1 MNFQR
6 LKALSR
12 KEFIH
17 IIRDPRSL
25 GMGIAMPVLLLIFF
39 GYALSMDVKDI
50 SLIIWDQDNSPSS
63 RSLISHFSRSVT
75 FNIKGNVHNYIEIE
89 EALNRREALAALV
102 IPEDFALKL
111 QVKNYSDIQ
120 FIVDGTD
127 ANTAR
132 ISITY
137 ADQVVE
143 LFNSDLKN
151 NNIRGMGRLYEKP
164 LNLSIRVMYNPW
176 LESAKNVIP
185 GLIAVIMMI
194 IAAMLTSLTI
204 AREWETGTMEQLIST
219 PIRPMELIIGKFIP
233 YFIIGI
239 VDVVIAVITARF
251 LFNVPLKG
259 DLVFLSVTSILFL
272 TGALMM
278 GITISIITKNQLLAS
293 QISIVATFLPAFLLS
308 GFVYDIGN
316 MPFVI
321 RVVTYIVPARYFI
334 SILKSVF
341 LKGGGLFQL
350 WGDLIFLIGYA
361 GVSIILARKSLHLK
375 LD

>member
-6 LKALSR
+6 LKAMSR

-17 IIRDPRSL
+17 VIRDPRSL
-25 GMGIAMPVLLLIFF
+25 GMGIAIPVLLLVFF
-39 GYALSMDVKDI
+39 GYALSMDVENVNI
-50 SLIIWDQDNSPSS
+50 LIWDQDNSPSS
-63 RSLISHFSRSVT
+63 RRLISHFEGSET
-75 FNIKGNVHNYIEIE
+75 FNVKGNVHSYSEIE

-102 IPEDFALKL
+102 IPENFSSNLKME
-111 QVKNYSDIQ
+111 NPSDIQ
-120 FIVDGTD
+120 FITDGTD

-137 ADQVVE
+137 AQQVVE
-143 LFNSDLKN
+143 LFNNELRNK
-151 NNIRGMGRLYEKP
+151 NIRGMSRLYEKP
-164 LNLSIRVMYNPW
+164 LNTSIRVMYNPW

-194 IAAMLTSLTI
+194 IAAMLTSLTV

-219 PIRPMELIIGKFIP
+219 PIRPMELILGKFIP

-239 VDVVIAVITARF
+239 IDVLIAVITARF
-251 LFNVPLKG
+251 IFNVPLRG
-259 DLVFLSVTSILFL
+259 DLIFLSATSLLFL

-278 GITISIITKNQLLAS
+278 GITISIVTKNQLLAS
-293 QISIVATFLPAFLLS
+293 QISIIASFLPAFLLS

-316 MPFVI
+316 MPVVV
-321 RVVTYIVPARYFI
+321 RAVTYIVPARYFI
-334 SILKSVF
+334 TILKSVF

-350 WGDLIFLIGYA
+350 WGDLIFLICYA
-361 GVSIILARKSLHLK
+361 GVSIILARRKLQLK
-375 LD
+375 LN